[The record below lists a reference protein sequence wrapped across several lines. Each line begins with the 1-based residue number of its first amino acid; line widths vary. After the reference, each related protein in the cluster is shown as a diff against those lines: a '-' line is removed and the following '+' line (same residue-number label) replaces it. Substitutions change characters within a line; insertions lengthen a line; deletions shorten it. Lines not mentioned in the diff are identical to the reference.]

1 MNKIE
6 LFKQK
11 YIQKILIEQGSMDD
25 ELNELFEFL
34 LVNEFN
40 NDPENMG
47 DFIQSIVDENI
58 EHELSD
64 VEILKQENTRL
75 QAVIKS
81 MQDESEVVQTA
92 FMEISDYVFS
102 K

>member
-11 YIQKILIEQGSMDD
+11 YIQKIITEQGAMDD
-25 ELNELFEFL
+25 ELNDLFEFL

-40 NDPENMG
+40 NNPENMG
-47 DFIQSIVDENI
+47 DFIQSIVDEYSPQ
-58 EHELSD
+58 EPSEL
-64 VEILKQENTRL
+64 ELLKEENQKL
-75 QAVIKS
+75 QTAIKS
-81 MQDESEVVQTA
+81 MEEESEMIQTA
-92 FMEISDYVFS
+92 FMELSDYVFS